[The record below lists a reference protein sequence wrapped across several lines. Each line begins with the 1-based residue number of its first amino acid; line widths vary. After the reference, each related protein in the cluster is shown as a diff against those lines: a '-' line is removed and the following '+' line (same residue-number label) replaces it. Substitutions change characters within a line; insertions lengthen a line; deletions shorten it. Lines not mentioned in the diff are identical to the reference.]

1 MAQKQLTDEQVK
13 AKIIAQ
19 HQQDPQKDLQFPTE
33 IVPLPSRGLV
43 YPKDHPLAAG
53 QVEIK
58 YMTAREEDILTNTNL
73 LKAGRALDELYK
85 KLVIGNGKG
94 EPVDIDEM
102 ITGDKSALML
112 ASRILGYGNE
122 YTITLQGGEGEEFSH
137 EVDLNELTVK
147 DVDYNLY
154 KNSRE
159 LDYKLPTS
167 GITVT
172 FKFKTSAEESILQK
186 DISQLTKSGKSQG
199 ITIALKHSIVAID
212 GDRDTKNIHNFIE
225 NHLLARDS
233 LQLRGYIASVTPDY
247 DLTINIDRSEHGFQ
261 KDISL
266 PIDTNFFWP
275 RA

>member
-19 HQQDPQKDLQFPTE
+19 HQQGTQKDLQFPTE

-43 YPKDHPLAAG
+43 YPTDHPLAAG

-58 YMTAREEDILTNTNL
+58 YMTAREEDILTNSNL
-73 LKAGRALDELYK
+73 LKSGRALDELYK

-94 EPVDIDEM
+94 EPIDIDEM

-122 YTITLQGGEGEEFSH
+122 YTITLIGSEGEEFSH
-137 EVDLNELTVK
+137 VVDLNELSVK
-147 DVDYNLY
+147 DVDYSLY

-159 LDYKLPTS
+159 LEYKLPVS
-167 GITVT
+167 GVTVT
-172 FKFKTSAEESILQK
+172 FKFKNSAEENILQK
-186 DISQLTKSGKSQG
+186 DIARLTKAGKSQG
-199 ITIALKHSIVAID
+199 VTILLKHSIVAID
-212 GDRDTKNIHNFIE
+212 GDRDTKKVHNFIE
-225 NHLLARDS
+225 NHLLAKDS
-233 LQLRGYIASVTPDY
+233 LQFRGYAASVTPDY
-247 DLTINIDRSEHGFQ
+247 NLTISVDRPEHGFQ

-266 PIDTNFFWP
+266 PIDTDFFWP